1 MADTRTNGP
10 SPERIAFERALLG
23 RAVAERAAVR
33 ERPEVLPVSFGQQR
47 MWLSEQMDSE
57 SSAETTVFVIGLRGE
72 LDLPALRGAVTDLT
86 TRHEVLRTVIVPE
99 GEGLAQRV
107 LPAGEVPLPVVDIP
121 AEGAEA
127 AVEEFAQGRL
137 RYKQDLAA
145 EPPVDWTLLRS
156 GGHSHHLVLRM
167 HHCAADGWSEGV
179 LNRDLS
185 ALYRARR
192 TGEPDSL
199 PPLPLQYADFALAQ
213 RAQLSEGGAERG
225 LAHWRARL
233 AGEVPPV
240 RLPFDHVPAEDSG
253 LASDTSFTTVPVDTV
268 DRLELLGKAEGS
280 STYMA
285 LLAAFAVT
293 LWRGSGQ
300 RDLVIGSPV
309 AGRDLPDTEHLIG
322 VFINTLPMRVE
333 ISPDESFRAL
343 LRRVRDGALD
353 DLSHGGIPFESL
365 VEAVRPE
372 REPGRQPLV
381 QVMLQLDNTA
391 FAEPE
396 FPGLEVSYRQLFAEK
411 SGLDLTVSL
420 GRRGTEYGAVWKYRS
435 ELLGTSTVRILQE
448 RFEATL
454 RELADH
460 PDTPL
465 HALTLLGER
474 ERQIVFAERG
484 GMDRDELPVTF
495 LGAFEEWARRTPG
508 RPAVREGDEELDYAT
523 LNARTNRLAQRLRAL
538 GAGPETLVG
547 LCVERGVEGMVALLA
562 VLKAGAAYVPLDP
575 RQPAARLE
583 VMLQD
588 APLRFVLAGEAHRAS
603 LPDLTVPVHVL
614 GELEAEAVTC
624 SDTDPQPCVSADN
637 LAYVIFTSGSTGR
650 PKGVAITHRG
660 LANYL
665 LHEHLDILNDP
676 DPDRRGSLV
685 GTSLAFDLVLTGL
698 LLPLV
703 AGGCVRLLPEGG
715 ELAAYGEALASGESY
730 GLLKVTPSLLDAI
743 DAQLP
748 PEISPDVRLAAV
760 GGEQLTTDLVAR
772 WRRRCP
778 DGQVLNHYGPTETV
792 VGCAAYQVPFGP
804 HPDGVVAIG
813 RPMSNTRMYVLDQDG
828 TSLGTGTVGELYIGG
843 ACLARGYLGNPRVTA
858 ERFVPDPFVPGERL
872 YRTGD
877 LARFRPDGL
886 LEYLGRIDE
895 QVKIRGY
902 RVEPGEVET
911 VLRTHPGVTAAAVV
925 ARVRAPGDMGLV
937 AYPVTAPGSGVT
949 AADLHA
955 HLADRLP
962 DYLVPSDIVLL
973 EELPLTGN
981 GKLDRA
987 ALPEPGAGDRIRS
1000 TGAGTRP
1007 QPRPADRTAPLSPV
1021 EQAVADV
1028 WADVLGLSE
1037 VGPHDDFFA
1046 LGGHS
1051 LLAVRLVARIREL
1064 FPQLPTDSLLR
1075 DLLRKA
1081 TLAEFTAAMGQSLL
1095 AAAMRPAASAATGAG
1110 GTAHQ
1115 DAVPAVD
1122 RNQPQPLTPAAAGMW
1137 MLERLRP
1144 GTAEQVVPLVVE
1156 LEGPLD
1162 PEAMSWALDRL
1173 LDRHEALRLR
1183 FLERDGVPMALARPV
1198 GSVQAPLGRHSAASP
1213 QEARRLVDELVARPF
1228 DLTTGPLL
1236 RGDLIGVGPEHHLLC
1251 LTTHHIASDAWSC
1264 RIMLRDLAAF
1274 YAERAGGAPAALP
1287 ALTVQLLDHMASQRA
1302 RLSGGR
1308 LEPEVEYW
1316 REALANAAEL
1326 RLPLDRPRP
1335 VRRSGAGAS
1344 LNLRLPHGSAE
1355 MLRRLAKDE
1364 RATPAMVL
1372 LTAWQVVLH
1381 SAAGGQ
1387 ESVVVG
1393 TTVASRGLPETDDL
1407 VGFLLNLSVIAG
1419 DLSGR
1424 PSFREALGRTRE
1436 TMLQAYAHAEVP
1448 FDELIGRLEP
1458 ARPDSRHP
1466 WFQVL
1471 FDFDSQDEQ
1480 SGTMGELTARPVLPE
1495 IRTAKYDLALSLRLG
1510 PDGLA
1515 GELTYD
1521 RDVFDESSARGFA
1534 GAFEA
1539 VLERLAEGS
1548 AQDVAVARLASEL
1561 ASRWTGDQGG
1571 PAPAAGPA
1579 TGTATRAPYVEPA
1592 SETERTLARI
1602 WAEHLKTDRVGAE
1615 DNFFHLGGHSL
1626 LALRAVGRMREVFG
1640 VELSVSALFEA
1651 PTLRLLAEAVEAAV
1665 LAELDAMDEDE
1676 VQRSLDAL
1684 ASEEP
1689 GAAR

>member
-1 MADTRTNGP
+1 MTDTRTSGP
-10 SPERIAFERALLG
+10 SPERIAFEKALLG
-23 RAVAERAAVR
+23 RAAQRTTVR
-33 ERPEVLPVSFGQQR
+33 KRPEVLPVSFGQQR
-47 MWLSEQMDSE
+47 MWLSEQMDPD
-57 SSAETTVFVIGLRGE
+57 SSTEMTVFVIGLRGE

-99 GEGLAQRV
+99 GDGLAQRV
-107 LPAGEVPLPVVDIP
+107 LPAGEVPLPVVDMP

-137 RYKQDLAA
+137 RHKQDLAA
-145 EPPVDWTLLRS
+145 EPPVGWTLLRS
-156 GGHSHHLVLRM
+156 GERSHHLVLRM

-185 ALYRARR
+185 ALYRARL
-192 TGEPDSL
+192 TGVPDSL
-199 PPLPLQYADFALAQ
+199 PRLPWQYADFTLAQ

-240 RLPFDHVPAEDSG
+240 RLPFDHVPAEESS
-253 LASDTSFTTVPVDTV
+253 LASGDSFTTVPADVV
-268 DRLELLGKAEGS
+268 DRLERLGTAEGS

-333 ISPDESFRAL
+333 VSPEESFRAL

-353 DLSHGGIPFESL
+353 DLSHGGIPFETI

-381 QVMLQLDNTA
+381 QVMFQLDNTA

-420 GRRGTEYGAVWKYRS
+420 GRRGTDYGAVWKYRS
-435 ELLGTSTVRILQE
+435 ELLDTSTVRLLQE

-465 HALTLLGER
+465 RALTLLGEE
-474 ERQIVFAERG
+474 ERRIVFAERG

-523 LNARTNRLAQRLRAL
+523 LNARTNRLARRLRDL

-603 LPDLTVPVHVL
+603 LPDLTVPVHVV

-624 SDTDPQPCVSADN
+624 SDADPQPCVSADN

-665 LHEHLDILNDP
+665 LHEHLDVLNDP

-685 GTSLAFDLVLTGL
+685 GTSLAFDLVITGL

-715 ELAAYGEALASGESY
+715 ELAGYCEALASGEPV
-730 GLLKVTPSLLDAI
+730 GVLKVTPSLLDAI

-748 PEISPDVRLAAV
+748 PEISPDVRLSAV

-792 VGCAAYQVPFGP
+792 VGCAAYEVPFGP
-804 HPDGVVAIG
+804 LPDGVVAIG

-828 TSLGTGTVGELYIGG
+828 ASLGVGTVGELYIGG
-843 ACLARGYLGNPRVTA
+843 ECLGRGYLGNPRVTA

-925 ARVRAPGDMGLV
+925 ARLRAPGDMGLV
-937 AYPVTAPGSGVT
+937 AYPVTEPGSGVT
-949 AADLHA
+949 AAELHA
-955 HLADRLP
+955 HLAERLP
-962 DYLVPSDIVLL
+962 DYLVPSDIVMV

-987 ALPEPGAGDRIRS
+987 ALPEPGASDRIRS
-1000 TGAGTRP
+1000 TGAGTLPR
-1007 QPRPADRTAPLSPV
+1007 PRPAERAAPLSPV
-1021 EQAVADV
+1021 EQAVADI
-1028 WADVLGLSE
+1028 WAEVLGLPE

-1075 DLLRKA
+1075 DLLKKA

-1095 AAAMRPAASAATGAG
+1095 AAAMRPPAAAPPAG
-1110 GTAHQ
+1110 GTAPQ
-1115 DAVPAVD
+1115 AAVPAVD

-1137 MLERLRP
+1137 LLERLRP

-1162 PEAMSWALDRL
+1162 PEAMDWALGRL

-1183 FLERDGVPMALARPV
+1183 FLERDGVPMALARPA
-1198 GSVQAPLGRHSAASP
+1198 GSLRAPLGTHSVASRE
-1213 QEARRLVDELVARPF
+1213 EARRLVDELVARPY

-1236 RGDLIGVGPEHHLLC
+1236 RGDLIALGPEHHVLC

-1274 YAERAGGAPAALP
+1274 YAERVGGAPAALP
-1287 ALTVQLLDHMASQRA
+1287 ALTVHLLDHMASQRA
-1302 RLSGGR
+1302 LLSDGR

-1316 REALANAAEL
+1316 REALANAEEL

-1335 VRRSGAGAS
+1335 ARRSGAGAS
-1344 LNLRLPHGSAE
+1344 LNLRLPAGSAE
-1355 MLRRLAKDE
+1355 VLRRLAKDE

-1393 TTVASRGLPETDDL
+1393 TTVASRGRPETDDM
-1407 VGFLLNLSVIAG
+1407 VGFLLNLLVVAG
-1419 DLSGR
+1419 DLSGQ

-1436 TMLQAYAHAEVP
+1436 KMLQAYAHAEVP

-1480 SGTMGELTARPVLPE
+1480 AGRMGELTVRPVLPE

-1510 PDGLA
+1510 PDGLE

-1521 RDVFDESSARGFA
+1521 RDVFDESSAQAFA
-1534 GAFEA
+1534 GAFET
-1539 VLERLAEGS
+1539 VLERLADGS
-1548 AQDVAVARLASEL
+1548 AQDVAVAEL
-1561 ASRWTGDQGG
+1561 ASALVSRWSGGHGG
-1571 PAPAAGPA
+1571 PTSAPAPA
-1579 TGTATRAPYVEPA
+1579 TGTGTRAPYVEPA

-1626 LALRAVGRMREVFG
+1626 LALRTIGRTREVFG
-1640 VELSVSALFEA
+1640 VDLPVSVLFEA

-1665 LAELDAMDEDE
+1665 LAELDAMDDDE
-1676 VQRSLDAL
+1676 VQRALDAL

-1689 GAAR
+1689 GAAS